1 MTSLPVKICY
11 QKIGQLVEA
20 EVDAVVHI
28 ENSVYIR
35 SKAISKDLESL
46 SAFLDYSISLLGPN
60 FGTAY
65 DLQIK
70 QNNLG
75 ISYG

>member
-1 MTSLPVKICY
+1 MTSLPVKKCY
-11 QKIGQLVEA
+11 QKIGQIIEA

-35 SKAISKDLESL
+35 SLAITSDSESL
-46 SAFLDYSISLLGPN
+46 SAFLDYAISRLGQG
-60 FGTAY
+60 FGAEY